1 MSQWRRE
8 RVWWFAYSRLDTVG
22 GVLVLIS
29 AAKPAERRCG
39 LDAGRLRAASRL
51 ASAACGA
58 PCFRYPSLPPRIVV
72 GITPRKSQSVE
83 GSGLADA
90 RSTLRRHSGVIP
102 GALPAS
108 PYNPQRLAL
117 TLGVCIGPY
126 EIVSAIGAGGM
137 GEVYRATDAKLG
149 RDVALKI
156 VRETV
161 AQDIG
166 KS

>member
-1 MSQWRRE
+1 MKPYY
-8 RVWWFAYSRLDTVG
+8 VGFACSTSCSE
-22 GVLVLIS
+22 IS
-29 AAKPAERRCG
+29 NDQSP
-39 LDAGRLRAASRL
+39 
-51 ASAACGA
+51 
-58 PCFRYPSLPPRIVV
+58 
-72 GITPRKSQSVE
+72 SVE

-108 PYNPQRLAL
+108 PYNPQQRLAL
-117 TLGVCIGPY
+117 PPGACIGPY